1 MAKVFELFLF
11 LCRCNLKLRN
21 LNSKWWRANNKCVKI
36 KAEKEA
42 AQMEFYQNL
51 SALRKSKNLSQ
62 EEIADRLGVSRQ
74 AISKWENGQALPET
88 TNIMKLCEILEVT
101 PNELLGYEEYKA
113 QTVEKLTCDN
123 EEIKEK
129 KKWYKT
135 TPFKVFVAVLGALLA
150 VNLIMGLIA
159 LGFAG
164 VIMMRKDVNDS
175 VFPNEVVSLEPG
187 ETMTMGGAAEF
198 SVQGTQGEKIV
209 IKAEYMP
216 KVYSNGYEYSF
227 VFSGEGMQTVTEKA
241 QMKNGRLTAMAA
253 LPQISGA
260 IEVEFITD
268 TGYKKVPVKIATIDG
283 LDENSIEWH

>member
-1 MAKVFELFLF
+1 
-11 LCRCNLKLRN
+11 
-21 LNSKWWRANNKCVKI
+21 
-36 KAEKEA
+36 
-42 AQMEFYQNL
+42 MEFYQNL

-88 TNIMKLCEILEVT
+88 ANVMKLCEILEVT
-101 PNELLGYEEYKA
+101 PNELLGYEEQKA
-113 QTVEKLTCDN
+113 KPVEQIPYDN

-198 SVQGTQGEKIV
+198 SVQGTQGKKIV
-209 IKAEYMP
+209 IKVEYMP
-216 KVYSNGYEYSF
+216 QVYSNGYEYSF

-268 TGYKKVPVKIATIDG
+268 TGYKKVPMKIATIDG
-283 LDENSIEWH
+283 LDESSVEWH

>member
-1 MAKVFELFLF
+1 MNFSE
-11 LCRCNLKLRN
+11 NLA
-21 LNSKWWRANNKCVKI
+21 S
-36 KAEKEA
+36 
-42 AQMEFYQNL
+42 
-51 SALRKSKNLSQ
+51 LRKSKNLSQ

-88 TNIMKLCEILEVT
+88 ANIMKLCEILEVT
-101 PNELLGYEEYKA
+101 PNELLGYEEQKA
-113 QTVEKLTCDN
+113 KPAEQLPYDN
-123 EEIKEK
+123 GEIKEEK

-150 VNLIMGLIA
+150 VNLIKLLIT

-164 VIMMRKDVNDS
+164 VFMMRTDVNDS

-187 ETMTMGGAAEF
+187 ESIAMGGVVNF
-198 SVQGTQGEKIV
+198 SVQGTNGKKIIV
-209 IKAEYMP
+209 RTEYVP
-216 KVYSNGYEYSF
+216 DVYSSAYECSF
-227 VFSGEGMQTVTEKA
+227 VFSDDGMLTVTEEAKFEGGMWIA
-241 QMKNGRLTAMAA
+241 NAE

-283 LDENSIEWH
+283 INESLVEWH

>member
-1 MAKVFELFLF
+1 
-11 LCRCNLKLRN
+11 
-21 LNSKWWRANNKCVKI
+21 
-36 KAEKEA
+36 
-42 AQMEFYQNL
+42 MEFYQNL

-88 TNIMKLCEILEVT
+88 ANIMKLCEILEVT
-101 PNELLGYEEYKA
+101 PNELLGYEEHKA

-150 VNLIMGLIA
+150 VNLIIGLIA

-164 VIMMRKDVNDS
+164 VFMMRTDVNDR
-175 VFPNEVVSLEPG
+175 VQLGEVVSVEAG
-187 ETMTMGGAAEF
+187 EENISTGGVAMF
-198 SVQGTQGEKIV
+198 STQGTNGKKTIV
-209 IKAEYMP
+209 RTEYVP
-216 KVYSNGYEYSF
+216 DHYSNSYECSF
-227 VFSGEGMQTVTEKA
+227 VFSGDGMATVTEEA
-241 QMKNGRLTAMAA
+241 EFEGGMWIAEVE

-283 LDENSIEWH
+283 LDETGVEWH

>member
-1 MAKVFELFLF
+1 MNFSE
-11 LCRCNLKLRN
+11 NLA
-21 LNSKWWRANNKCVKI
+21 S
-36 KAEKEA
+36 
-42 AQMEFYQNL
+42 
-51 SALRKSKNLSQ
+51 LRKSKNLSQ

-88 TNIMKLCEILEVT
+88 ANIMKLCEILEVT
-101 PNELLGYEEYKA
+101 PNELLGYEEQKA
-113 QTVEKLTCDN
+113 KPVEQLPYDN
-123 EEIKEK
+123 GEIKEEK

-150 VNLIMGLIA
+150 VNLIKLLIT

-164 VIMMRKDVNDS
+164 VFMMRTDVNDS

-187 ETMTMGGAAEF
+187 ESIAMGGVVNF
-198 SVQGTQGEKIV
+198 SVQGTNGKEIIV
-209 IKAEYMP
+209 RTEYVP
-216 KVYSNGYEYSF
+216 DVYSSAYECSF
-227 VFSGEGMQTVTEKA
+227 VFSGDGMLTVTEEAKFEGGMWIA
-241 QMKNGRLTAMAA
+241 EVE

-283 LDENSIEWH
+283 INESLVEWH